1 MANEGISRRDVLR
14 TMAVGAASSSVLQV
28 IPAAA
33 AEYVHQMVHKEKAA
47 APAGKYTPKYFTAPQ
62 YATLISLCDT
72 IIPKDEKS
80 GGAVEAGAPE
90 FIDLLTSENEKYQ
103 LRLGGGLFWLDS
115 FCTDRYGKIF
125 LECAPEQ
132 KKEVLDLIA
141 YRKNAKADAS
151 LSQGVAFFAFL
162 RKMTCDGI
170 YTSKIGIADLQ
181 YIGNTS
187 VREFPGCPSVPGVNT

>member
-1 MANEGISRRDVLR
+1 MANESISRRDILR
-14 TMAVGAASSSVLQV
+14 TLAVTAAGGTVLQV
-28 IPAAA
+28 IPAEAA
-33 AEYVHQMVHKEKAA
+33 AYVHQVVRKEKAA
-47 APAGKYTPKYFTAPQ
+47 APAGKYTPKYFSAPQ
-62 YATLISLCDT
+62 YAALIALCDA

-103 LRLGGGLFWLDS
+103 LRLGGGLFWLDG
-115 FCTDRYGKIF
+115 FCSDRYGKVF

-141 YRKNAKADAS
+141 FRKNAKQDSA

-162 RKMTCDGI
+162 RRLTCDGY
-170 YTSKIGIADLQ
+170 YTSKIGVADLG

-187 VREFPGCPSVPGVNT
+187 LHEFPGCPPLPE